1 MMLVDSHCHIDGE
14 QFDIDRDD
22 VVQRAVDAGI
32 AAMVIVG
39 TGNPHTGEVGRA
51 VAVAEKYARVY
62 ASVGVHPHDAK
73 LYDESAEKVLGELI
87 ASSAKVIALGEIGLD
102 YYYENSPREVQR
114 DVFQRQIRHAREH
127 DLPIIVHSR
136 DANDETVEIL
146 ARECSY
152 KGFRG
157 GIMHCFGGTPEMA
170 MDLID
175 LGFLVSFAGNVTFR
189 NADNLRDA
197 ARAIPLE
204 RLLVET
210 DCPFLAPVP
219 MRGKRNEPAFVV
231 HTAEFLA
238 DLKGV
243 ELSTLAAA
251 TTQNF
256 LDLFRIDRLPA
267 ADV

>member
-1 MMLVDSHCHIDGE
+1 
-14 QFDIDRDD
+14 
-22 VVQRAVDAGI
+22 
-32 AAMVIVG
+32 
-39 TGNPHTGEVGRA
+39 
-51 VAVAEKYARVY
+51 
-62 ASVGVHPHDAK
+62 
-73 LYDESAEKVLGELI
+73 
-87 ASSAKVIALGEIGLD
+87 
-102 YYYENSPREVQR
+102 
-114 DVFQRQIRHAREH
+114 
-127 DLPIIVHSR
+127 
-136 DANDETVEIL
+136 
-146 ARECSY
+146 
-152 KGFRG
+152 
-157 GIMHCFGGTPEMA
+157 MHCFGGTPEMA

-189 NADNLRDA
+189 NADNLREA
-197 ARAIPLE
+197 ARVVPLE
-204 RLLVET
+204 KLLVET

-219 MRGKRNEPAFVV
+219 KRGKRNEPAFVV